1 MLTTTRNEGGH
12 PEHPPGNGGASRARM
27 PPPRRRGGSPGRQW
41 VETRR
46 QGRARAQREAGGG
59 GDGQAAFQRELVA
72 LGHGR
77 DDELHLGGGERA
89 ADAVAR
95 AAPEGKVREARAA
108 DGSDGREAIGIE
120 GVGRLPEGGMAVG

>member
-1 MLTTTRNEGGH
+1 APRN
-12 PEHPPGNGGASRARM
+12 GAASSARM
-27 PPPRRRGGSPGRQW
+27 PPPGGWGGSPGSQW
-41 VETRR
+41 MGTRR
-46 QGRARAQREAGGG
+46 QSRARARREAGGG
-59 GDGQAAFQRELVA
+59 GDGQAAFQCELVA

-77 DDELHLGGGERA
+77 GDELPLGGGERA

-120 GVGRLPEGGMAVG
+120 GGGGLPEGGMAGRDVGR